1 MHKSVLK
8 KETIEALNVEEG
20 KWYLDATLGH
30 GGHAKE
36 ILKLG
41 GKVITC
47 DFDSQAI
54 ETARNILS
62 EYLNSD
68 NLIIEQSNF
77 TQIDKFLEKNDIKK
91 LAGALFDCGTNSD
104 QLKDKKR
111 GFSFSSDT
119 YLDMRMDDSLT
130 VKAADLLAVG
140 SKKELTHL
148 FLEYGGERKANFI
161 ASEIVFLRKKR
172 NKFIKT
178 TKQLADL
185 VVKIKGDRGRIH
197 PATKVFQALRIAV
210 NNELE
215 NLEIGLNKAF
225 SFLEPQARLLA
236 ISFHDG
242 EDKIINKV
250 FADKVKKNE
259 AKLITKAGLAPES
272 QEVKKNYRSR
282 SSLLKIIEKV

>member
-111 GFSFSSDT
+111 GFSFTSDT

-282 SSLLKIIEKV
+282 SSLLKIIEKF

>member
-8 KETIEALNVEEG
+8 KETIQALKVKAGE
-20 KWYLDATLGH
+20 WYLDATLGH

-36 ILKLG
+36 ILKIG
-41 GKVITC
+41 GKVIAC
-47 DFDSQAI
+47 DFDSRAI

-77 TQIDKFLEKNDIKK
+77 TQIAKVLEKNSIKK

-111 GFSFSSDT
+111 GFSFNSDT

-161 ASEIVFLRKKR
+161 ASEIVYLRKKR

-197 PATKVFQALRIAV
+197 PATQVFQALRIAV

-272 QEVKKNYRSR
+272 NEIKKNYRSR